1 MSMEA
6 ARNILVGMWQIM
18 GQVKCQN
25 SKECHLLHNQNGN
38 DDDVDDDDEDD
49 DDDNDD
55 DDDDDSDD
63 DESQPKAGTGSR
75 PIASTRQSQVI
86 FGLLHSKYTILSN
99 AATAKIH
106 ITVHPKIH
114 ITIHVNV
121 CYTHQHTQHCVPV
134 NTHNN
139 DHNTQYVRTK
149 NNESNTHP
157 KIQIRFVHQYNIE
170 HFKPHSGKYTQRKNA
185 K

>member
-1 MSMEA
+1 M
-6 ARNILVGMWQIM
+6 VGF
-18 GQVKCQN
+18 
-25 SKECHLLHNQNGN
+25 CHLGN
-38 DDDVDDDDEDD
+38 LPESHD

-114 ITIHVNV
+114 ITIHVNL
-121 CYTHQHTQHCVPV
+121 CYYTHQHTQHCVPV
-134 NTHNN
+134 NTQYSSEYVYNKEQWIQYSSQ
-139 DHNTQYVRTK
+139 DTNTIQYWALQAPLRQIYSK
-149 NNESNTHP
+149 KEC
-157 KIQIRFVHQYNIE
+157 KIM
-170 HFKPHSGKYTQRKNA
+170 QRDCWISIDRH
-185 K
+185 